1 VIVQRRGAEALRSQQ
16 SLTVNKMT
24 EKIALVTGASGGIG
38 SQICALLA
46 AQNIQL
52 ILVDRDQAKTKAFV
66 DGLDPQ
72 VRNKVRA
79 TFAVDL
85 TDRSDIKMKCARIV
99 EQFPAIDFLF
109 NNAGVLTET
118 LIFAPNGNELHFEV
132 NTLAPLQII
141 DQLRPSLKGAPRA
154 VVVSTTAGLS
164 LRAKTLDM
172 NELRKPTSFQKLFGP
187 YVNSKAALNVL
198 TAALAVELSPDGIDI
213 RAADPGPN
221 RTALTKGAGTPLWMR
236 LFYMFLP
243 APVKGAQK
251 IVDAALSSRWS
262 GTTGVMISDGAAQ
275 SLPDALSDKN
285 FQRGFLASCRQLI
298 LEQPVPAGT
307 RPSQ

>member
-1 VIVQRRGAEALRSQQ
+1 
-16 SLTVNKMT
+16 MT

-46 AQNIQL
+46 AQDIQL
-52 ILVDRDQAKTKAFV
+52 ILVDRDQAKTRAFV
-66 DGLDPQ
+66 DGMEPQ
-72 VRNKVRA
+72 VRAKVRA

-85 TDRSDIKMKCARIV
+85 TDRADIRRACARIV
-99 EQFPAIDFLF
+99 EQFSSIDLLF

-118 LIFAPNGNELHFEV
+118 LTFAPNGNELHFEV
-132 NTLAPLQII
+132 NALAPLQVIEC
-141 DQLRPSLKGAPRA
+141 LRPALKSAAHG
-154 VVVSTTAGLS
+154 VIVNTTAGLS

-172 NELRKPTSFQKLFGP
+172 SELRKPTTFQKLFGP

-198 TAALAVELSPDGIDI
+198 TAALAIELSPDGIDI

-221 RTALTKGAGTPLWMR
+221 RTTLTKGAGTPLWMR

-251 IVDAALSSRWS
+251 IVDAALSSRWT
-262 GTTGVMISDGAAQ
+262 GTTGIMISDGAARA
-275 SLPDALSDKN
+275 LPEALSDTN

-298 LEQPVPAGT
+298 REQHGADRPAA
-307 RPSQ
+307 RQ